1 MESSQFDYQSSHFF
15 RVLVFCLVGARFSLT
30 ISNFYRCIDSMAIPS
45 TTVEWNGKEFIEP
58 PKVHLN
64 GQGVLK
70 HDILILNKSSSPTTF
85 KSTGGGEEGTA
96 FSTIMDV
103 SSVHQIV
110 TVNGAVDGRAGRRSE
125 SQSIRLALNLL
136 EFTTHVRA
144 LNGAGAMA
152 SVVFVLPPAEGSFN
166 YIRLYYTYS
175 WQSIKQ
181 E

>member
-1 MESSQFDYQSSHFF
+1 
-15 RVLVFCLVGARFSLT
+15 
-30 ISNFYRCIDSMAIPS
+30 MAIPS

-152 SVVFVLPPAEGSFN
+152 SVVFVLPPAEATTKREKSPPSMAKNTESNGKGVKTGIF
-166 YIRLYYTYS
+166 YIYLYC
-175 WQSIKQ
+175 WKIQFKK
-181 E
+181 